1 MRIALLVAVLIALPG
16 TIAGCNKALPVSGKP
31 ASNNTTGSSDIRARF
46 DAALAITDIPQRN
59 STLATVAGASAA
71 AGESD
76 VVKKAI
82 DEITDIPEKNRTAA
96 AAALVLA
103 GGGKRAEATEVA
115 NLITDTSLRNETL
128 ARLAKGEPG
137 G

>member
-1 MRIALLVAVLIALPG
+1 MRIALLVAVTVALPG
-16 TIAGCNKALPVSGKP
+16 AIAGCNKPVAGKP
-31 ASNNTTGSSDIRARF
+31 ASNNTTGPSDVQARF
-46 DAALAITDIPQRN
+46 TAALAITDIPQRN

-82 DEITDIPEKNRTAA
+82 NEITDIPEKNRTAA

-103 GGGKRAEATEVA
+103 GGGKRADATEVA
-115 NLITDTSLRNETL
+115 SLI
-128 ARLAKGEPG
+128 
-137 G
+137 